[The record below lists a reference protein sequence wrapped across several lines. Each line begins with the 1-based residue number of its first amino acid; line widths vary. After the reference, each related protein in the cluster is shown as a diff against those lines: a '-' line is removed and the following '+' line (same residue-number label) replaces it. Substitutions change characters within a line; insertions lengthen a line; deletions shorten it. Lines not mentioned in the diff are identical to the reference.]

1 MENSWPPGVIPLTK
15 KEYKKLTEKAEKY
28 DKLRESVSLIQHLNF
43 EQFINEHEAIRDKIE
58 AIKAYIEELKAET
71 KVGLYQTSK
80 QTIYRK
86 LEEILEAEAE

>member
-58 AIKAYIEELKAET
+58 AIKVVIKDRTGYAPAQIDKIT
-71 KVGLYQTSK
+71 K
-80 QTIYRK
+80 
-86 LEEILEAEAE
+86 ILEAEG